1 MKRLFPSLLLFM
13 AFLIA
18 SCAGKDLDLSKVTVV
33 YDGSDHPLVA
43 QMAQTLADDIE
54 RVSGVRP
61 KVAQGQVDGPVVF
74 LGTAGQSSLVDDV
87 DALAGK
93 WETYRIKTSRDK
105 IEVTGSDPR
114 GLAYGVFHIS
124 EAIGVSPWYWWAD
137 VPVKQNANVKYGE
150 NFISDESSSMTR
162 TGDSRH
168 GRKETSRKISETSA
182 RRLMTRSANSCSA
195 SRQICLHQP
204 CIHVQAHSTAILT
217 ARPQQIN
224 GAS

>member
-1 MKRLFPSLLLFM
+1 MKRLFPSLLLFL

-18 SCAGKDLDLSKVTVV
+18 SCTAKEIDLSKVTVV

-61 KVAQGQVDGPVVF
+61 MVTQDQADGPVVV
-74 LGTAGQSSLVDDV
+74 LGTVGKTSLLDDT

-93 WETYRIKTSRDK
+93 WETFKIKTSGNR
-105 IEVTGSDPR
+105 IEVAGSDPR

-150 NFISDESSSMTR
+150 NFISDEPSVKYR
-162 TGDSRH
+162 
-168 GRKETSRKISETSA
+168 
-182 RRLMTRSANSCSA
+182 
-195 SRQICLHQP
+195 
-204 CIHVQAHSTAILT
+204 
-217 ARPQQIN
+217 
-224 GAS
+224 